1 MSIGKQFVLAAV
13 AAALAGP
20 VMAATNEYAVERPD
34 EIVKKADWK
43 AMQTITVSIDE
54 HSYAPENLKLVAGQ
68 PYKLELKNVG
78 EKDHYF
84 TAPEFFKNIA
94 WRKAMVNGQAE
105 IKAPYLTA
113 VEILKKGGQLDLY
126 FVPVNKGSYAVYCTI
141 DDHRDKGMEGA
152 ITVE

>member
-1 MSIGKQFVLAAV
+1 MNFAKHLLLAAV

-20 VMAATNEYAVERPD
+20 SLAATSDYAVERPD

-43 AMQTITVSIDE
+43 AMQTITVNIDE
-54 HSYAPENLKLVAGQ
+54 HSYGPENLKLVAGQ
-68 PYKLELKNVG
+68 PYKLELKNLG

-105 IKAPYLTA
+105 IKAVYLTA

-126 FVPVNKGSYAVYCTI
+126 FVPVNKGSYPVYCTI
-141 DDHRDKGMEGA
+141 DDHRDKGMEGS